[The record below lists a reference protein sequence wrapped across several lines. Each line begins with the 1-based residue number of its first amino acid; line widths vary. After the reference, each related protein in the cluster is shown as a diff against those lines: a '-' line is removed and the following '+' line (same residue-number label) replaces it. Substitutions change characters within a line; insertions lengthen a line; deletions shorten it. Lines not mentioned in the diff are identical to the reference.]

1 MFVAHVVDHHPDTN
15 LSEDE
20 KTEGAEEFFAALVR
34 HLPQLKAL
42 DRARKEK
49 NPEVTTG
56 SLRDLK
62 GGDVALRGVGM
73 AVFARA
79 FLYSKEEEIDYDVM
93 AAKLATIDWHLLSCE
108 RSDLPSGPMYS
119 SELMKNAQPV
129 WAHLLVIGE
138 NRYRVSSSSTDA
150 DGAWEKILGGLFGEK
165 RQAA

>member
-1 MFVAHVVDHHPDTN
+1 MVHRISLQP
-15 LSEDE
+15 
-20 KTEGAEEFFAALVR
+20 VR

-42 DRARKEK
+42 DKVRKGK

-56 SLRDLK
+56 ALRDLK
-62 GGDVALRGVGM
+62 GGDIALRGVGM

-79 FLYSKEEEIDYDVM
+79 FLYCKEEEIDYDVM

-108 RSDLPSGPMYS
+108 RAEVRPGPTFANDV
-119 SELMKNAQPV
+119 LKAAQPI

-138 NRYRVSSSSTDA
+138 NRYRVGSSSNDA
-150 DGAWEKILGGLFGEK
+150 DSAWQKIVARLFEQ